1 MLQARLFWR
10 APYFGARAELP
21 YEKVVGSHAGLMRFY
36 KETCR
41 LKSKQKLCTFSG
53 QVHLGDRKKDLSAD
67 NVFVRKYIRILH
79 STPRCILQDFE
90 ADNSAER
97 YGAEVQILADMRID
111 Y

>member
-1 MLQARLFWR
+1 MGREQNFLVK
-10 APYFGARAELP
+10 
-21 YEKVVGSHAGLMRFY
+21 KVVGRHAGLRRFY

-79 STPRCILQDFE
+79 STPRCILMAFE
-90 ADNSAER
+90 EDNSAER
-97 YGAEVQILADMRID
+97 YREEA
-111 Y
+111 